1 MIGRRVSLAAVALAA
16 VSVGWLDPY
25 AKAREGARLYSAGK
39 YDDAVASYNEALTDQ
54 PDSPL
59 LHFNLGDAA
68 YKQGKYT
75 DALNAFQQVPSSDA
89 DPGRTARV
97 AYNMGN
103 AKYRLGEAA
112 ETSDPKAALGLYA
125 EALVAYR
132 RAMGAAPD
140 DVDIKFN
147 HEFVEKKIA
156 DLKKKLEEQ
165 QKQKD
170 QQNQQNQDQQNQQD
184 QRNQQDQQNQQGD
197 QQQGQQP
204 QDQPKSDDQQQP
216 AEKKQ
221 EPQQGEPKSDQQQQN
236 AQENAQQAAGGVERK
251 DGEMTQQEAASL
263 LDSQRAQE
271 VQPDEVTK
279 RIQGAVVAE
288 PAQDW

>member
-25 AKAREGARLYSAGK
+25 AKAREAARLYAAGK

-75 DALNAFQQVPSSDA
+75 DALNAFQQVPTSDV
-89 DPGRTARV
+89 DPARTARV

-112 ETSDPKAALGLYA
+112 EASDAKAALGLYA

-132 RAMGAAPD
+132 HAMGAAPD
-140 DVDIKFN
+140 DIDIKFN

-165 QKQKD
+165 QKQQDQQKQQNSQD
-170 QQNQQNQDQQNQQD
+170 QQNQQNQQGDQQ
-184 QRNQQDQQNQQGD
+184 

-204 QDQPKSDDQQQP
+204 QDQPKSDTQQQQ
-216 AEKKQ
+216 AE
-221 EPQQGEPKSDQQQQN
+221 QQKGEPKSAQ
-236 AQENAQQAAGGVERK
+236 QENAPQPAGGGERK
-251 DGEMTQQEAASL
+251 DGEMTQQEAAAL

>member
-25 AKAREGARLYSAGK
+25 AKAREAARLYAAGK

-75 DALNAFQQVPSSDA
+75 DALNAFQQVPTGDA
-89 DPGRTARV
+89 DPARTARV

-112 ETSDPKAALGLYA
+112 EASDAKAALGLYA

-140 DVDIKFN
+140 DVDVKFN

-165 QKQKD
+165 QKQQEQQGQQE
-170 QQNQQNQDQQNQQD
+170 QQNSQD
-184 QRNQQDQQNQQGD
+184 QQDQQNQQGD
-197 QQQGQQP
+197 QQQQQGQQP
-204 QDQPKSDDQQQP
+204 QDQPKSDAQQQQ
-216 AEKKQ
+216 AEQ
-221 EPQQGEPKSDQQQQN
+221 QQGEPKSAQ
-236 AQENAQQAAGGVERK
+236 QENAPQPAGGGERK
-251 DGEMTQQEAASL
+251 DGEMTQQEAAAL
-263 LDSQRAQE
+263 LDSQRTQE

>member
-1 MIGRRVSLAAVALAA
+1 MRPARGVLAAVALAA
-16 VSVGWLDPY
+16 VSVAWLDPHT
-25 AKAREGARLYSAGK
+25 KAREAGRLYTAGK
-39 YDDAVASYNEALTDQ
+39 YDDAVARYNEALTDE

-75 DALNAFQQVPSSDA
+75 DALNAFQQVPTGDA
-89 DPGRTARV
+89 DPVRTARV

-112 ETSDPKAALGLYA
+112 EASDAKAALGLYA

-140 DVDIKFN
+140 DVDAKFN

-165 QKQKD
+165 QKQQEQKQRD
-170 QQNQQNQDQQNQQD
+170 QQEQQQQQD
-184 QRNQQDQQNQQGD
+184 Q
-197 QQQGQQP
+197 QQQGQQQ
-204 QDQPKSDDQQQP
+204 QDQQKS
-216 AEKKQ
+216 E
-221 EPQQGEPKSDQQQQN
+221 EEQQQQQ
-236 AQENAQQAAGGVERK
+236 AQDQGEKKEEEKKPDEQDRQAQQNAAQPAGNGERK
-251 DGEMTQQEAASL
+251 EGQMSQQEAAAL
-263 LDSQRAQE
+263 LDSQRDQE
-271 VQPDEVTK
+271 VQPDEVAK
-279 RIQGAVVAE
+279 RLQGAVVAE

>member
-1 MIGRRVSLAAVALAA
+1 VIGRHVSLAAVALAT

-25 AKAREGARLYSAGK
+25 AKAREAARLYTTGK

-75 DALNAFQQVPSSDA
+75 DALNAFQQVPSAAA
-89 DPGRTARV
+89 DPTRTARV

-112 ETSDPKAALGLYA
+112 EASDPKAALGLYA

-170 QQNQQNQDQQNQQD
+170 QQDQQNQDQQH
-184 QRNQQDQQNQQGD
+184 QQDQQQQQGD
-197 QQQGQQP
+197 QQQQQGQQP
-204 QDQPKSDDQQQP
+204 QEQPKSDDQQQQG
-216 AEKKQ
+216 EKKE
-221 EPQQGEPKSDQQQQN
+221 EPQQGEPKSDQQQKN
-236 AQENAQQAAGGVERK
+236 AQENAQQPAGGGERK
-251 DGEMTQQEAASL
+251 DGEMTQQEAAAL

>member
-1 MIGRRVSLAAVALAA
+1 MIRRRVWLAAVALAA

-25 AKAREGARLYSAGK
+25 AKAREAARLYAAGK
-39 YDDAVASYNEALTDQ
+39 YDDSVASYNEALTDQ

-89 DPGRTARV
+89 DPARTARV

-103 AKYRLGEAA
+103 SKYRLGEAA
-112 ETSDPKAALGLYA
+112 EASDPKAALGLYA

-132 RAMGAAPD
+132 HAMGAAPD
-140 DVDIKFN
+140 DIDIKFN

-165 QKQKD
+165 QKQ
-170 QQNQQNQDQQNQQD
+170 QDQQKQQNS
-184 QRNQQDQQNQQGD
+184 QEQQNQQDQQNQQGD
-197 QQQGQQP
+197 QQQQQGQQP
-204 QDQPKSDDQQQP
+204 QDQPKSDAQQQQ
-216 AEKKQ
+216 AEQ
-221 EPQQGEPKSDQQQQN
+221 QQGEPKSAQ
-236 AQENAQQAAGGVERK
+236 QENAPQPAGGGERK
-251 DGEMTQQEAASL
+251 DGEMTQQEAAAL
-263 LDSQRAQE
+263 LDSQRTQE

>member
-1 MIGRRVSLAAVALAA
+1 MIRRRVPLAAVALAA
-16 VSVGWLDPY
+16 VSVGWLDPH
-25 AKAREGARLYSAGK
+25 AKAREAARLYAAGK
-39 YDDAVASYNEALTDQ
+39 YDDAVTSYNEALTDQ

-59 LHFNLGDAA
+59 LHFNLGDAT
-68 YKQGKYT
+68 YKQGRYT
-75 DALNAFQQVPSSDA
+75 DALNAFQQVPTGDA
-89 DPGRTARV
+89 DPARTARV

-112 ETSDPKAALGLYA
+112 EASDAKAALGLYT

-140 DVDIKFN
+140 DVDAKFN

-165 QKQKD
+165 QKQ
-170 QQNQQNQDQQNQQD
+170 QDQQQQQPPQD
-184 QRNQQDQQNQQGD
+184 QQQDQQKSEEE
-197 QQQGQQP
+197 QQQQQQQP
-204 QDQPKSDDQQQP
+204 QPQNADQQ
-216 AEKKQ
+216 KKEDQ
-221 EPQQGEPKSDQQQQN
+221 KTDGRQQAQQN
-236 AQENAQQAAGGVERK
+236 APQPAGEGERK
-251 DGEMTQQEAASL
+251 EGEMTQQEAAAL

-279 RIQGAVVAE
+279 RLQGAVVAE
-288 PAQDW
+288 PEQDW

>member
-1 MIGRRVSLAAVALAA
+1 MIRRHVPLAAVALAA
-16 VSVGWLDPY
+16 VSVGWLDPH
-25 AKAREGARLYSAGK
+25 AKAREAARLYAAGK
-39 YDDAVASYNEALTDQ
+39 YDDAVTSYNEALTDQ

-68 YKQGKYT
+68 YKQGRYT
-75 DALNAFQQVPSSDA
+75 DALNAFQQVPTGDA
-89 DPGRTARV
+89 DPVRTARV

-112 ETSDPKAALGLYA
+112 EASDPKAALGLYA

-132 RAMGAAPD
+132 RVMGAAPD
-140 DVDIKFN
+140 DVDAKFN

-165 QKQKD
+165 QKQ
-170 QQNQQNQDQQNQQD
+170 QDQQ
-184 QRNQQDQQNQQGD
+184 
-197 QQQGQQP
+197 QQQQAQQP
-204 QDQPKSDDQQQP
+204 QDQQKPEDRQQQQQP
-216 AEKKQ
+216 QNE
-221 EPQQGEPKSDQQQQN
+221 DQQKEGAQKPDEQQN
-236 AQENAQQAAGGVERK
+236 APQPAGEGERK
-251 DGEMTQQEAASL
+251 EGEMTQQEAAAL

-279 RIQGAVVAE
+279 RLQGAVVAE
-288 PAQDW
+288 PEQDW